1 MKPSLPLPLPDSV
14 EPVAEHNIR
23 QQTTQRVALVGM
35 GVNIT
40 LVIAQ
45 ILGGLFTHS
54 QALIAD
60 AMHTLSDLVGD
71 VIVLFAAHHA
81 GKKADAN
88 HPYGHGRIETL
99 ATVVLG
105 LLLSGVAVAILLQ
118 AWGRLRGDTP
128 LVIPD
133 ASAMLFAA
141 LAILGKEGLYQYTV
155 RVAKK
160 IRSPMLKA
168 SAWHH
173 RSDALSSVLVLAA
186 IAGTQLGYAWLDA
199 VAAIIIAIMIFY
211 MAIQLLLESTRE
223 LVDTGLT
230 PEESNK
236 IIEYIHTLP
245 GVEDLHMLR
254 TRKMGG
260 NVFADA
266 HIQVA
271 SHISVSEG
279 HKIAEYVTHQLENHF
294 PEVTDVTVHID
305 PEDDE
310 AGEIS
315 VDLPSRQELIHALQN
330 QPLAQG
336 LQAYIQHIVMHYL
349 DGKIELEVY
358 LQSTPAISLLRDFKQ
373 ACTQLTYIGSVKFYT
388 EIAY

>member
-1 MKPSLPLPLPDSV
+1 MKPSLTHSSPDTATD
-14 EPVAEHNIR
+14 PTR

-35 GVNIT
+35 GVNIV

-45 ILGGLFTHS
+45 ILGGIFTHS

-71 VIVLFAAHHA
+71 MVVLFAAHHA

-105 LLLSGVAVAILLQ
+105 LLLGGVAVVILLQ
-118 AWGRLRGDTP
+118 AWGRLTGEAA

-155 RVAKK
+155 RVAKQ

-186 IAGTQLGYAWLDA
+186 IAGTQFGYAWLDA
-199 VAAIIIAIMIFY
+199 VAAIIIAVMIFY
-211 MAIQLLLESTRE
+211 MAIQLLLESTSE
-223 LVDTGLT
+223 LVDTGLS
-230 PEESNK
+230 PEEANK

-245 GVEDLHMLR
+245 GVEDLHLLR

-279 HKIAEYVTHQLENHF
+279 HKIAEYVTHQLEEHF

-315 VDLPSRQELIHALQN
+315 MNLPSRQEVIHALQN

-336 LQAYIQHIVMHYL
+336 LQPYIHHWVMHYL

-358 LQSTPAISLLRDFKQ
+358 LQTTATATLLSEFKQ
-373 ACTQLTYIGSVKFYT
+373 ACTQLAYIGAVKFYI
-388 EIAY
+388 EIAS

>member
-1 MKPSLPLPLPDSV
+1 MNSVPESSNDSLEDNV
-14 EPVAEHNIR
+14 R
-23 QQTTQRVALVGM
+23 QKTTQRVAFVGM
-35 GVNIT
+35 GVNIV

-45 ILGGLFTHS
+45 IIGGIFTHS

-81 GKKADAN
+81 GKKADAD

-99 ATVVLG
+99 ATVILG
-105 LLLSGVAVAILLQ
+105 LLLGGVAIAIFLQ
-118 AWGRLRGDTP
+118 AWARLIGDAP
-128 LVIPD
+128 LTIPS
-133 ASAMLFAA
+133 ASAMFFAA
-141 LAILGKEGLYQYTV
+141 LAIIGKEALYQYTV
-155 RVAKK
+155 RVAKR

-186 IAGTQLGYAWLDA
+186 IVGAQFGYAWLDA
-199 VAAIIIAIMIFY
+199 VAAIIIAVMILY
-211 MAIQLLLESTRE
+211 MAMKLLFESTSE
-223 LVDTGLT
+223 LVDTGLN

-245 GVEDLHMLR
+245 GVENVHMLR
-254 TRKMGG
+254 TRKMSG

-279 HKIAEYVTHQLENHF
+279 HKIAEYVTHKLESHF

-310 AGEIS
+310 AGEVS
-315 VDLPSRQELIHALQN
+315 MALPNRQDALKALQAN
-330 QPLAQG
+330 PLAQA
-336 LQAYIQHIVMHYL
+336 LQEQITQLVMHYL
-349 DGKIELEVY
+349 DGKIELDVY
-358 LQSTPAISLLRDFKQ
+358 VHAEPSVALLNDFRQ
-373 ACTQLTYIGSVKFYT
+373 ACMQLGYIGAVKFYT
-388 EIAY
+388 EIQQ

>member
-1 MKPSLPLPLPDSV
+1 MSSSLTQTTETP
-14 EPVAEHNIR
+14 ENIR
-23 QQTTQRVALVGM
+23 QQTTQRVAFVGM
-35 GVNIT
+35 GVNIV

-45 ILGGLFTHS
+45 IIGGIFTHS

-105 LLLSGVAVAILLQ
+105 LLLGGVAVVILLQ
-118 AWGRLRGDTP
+118 AWGRLTGDAP
-128 LVIPD
+128 LVTPD
-133 ASAMLFAA
+133 ASAMFFAA
-141 LAILGKEGLYQYTV
+141 LAILGKEALYQYTV
-155 RVAKK
+155 RIAQK

-186 IAGTQLGYAWLDA
+186 IGGAQLGYAWLDA
-199 VAAIIIAIMIFY
+199 VAAIIIALMIFY
-211 MAIQLLLESTRE
+211 MAVQLLLESTSE
-223 LVDTGLT
+223 LVDTGLST
-230 PEESNK
+230 DESNK
-236 IIEYIHTLP
+236 IIDYIHTLP
-245 GVEDLHMLR
+245 GVKNVHMLR

-271 SHISVSEG
+271 RHISVSEG
-279 HKIAEYVTHQLENHF
+279 HKIAEDVTHQLESHF
-294 PEVTDVTVHID
+294 PEITDVTVHID

-310 AGEIS
+310 EGEVS
-315 VDLPSRQELIHALQN
+315 MELPSRQALLQTFADH
-330 QPLAQG
+330 PLAQP
-336 LQAYIQHIVMHYL
+336 LQAQWLKLGLHYL
-349 DGKIELEVY
+349 DGKIELDVY
-358 LQSTPAISLLRDFKQ
+358 VHPNTSAALLNDFQ
-373 ACTQLTYIGSVKFYT
+373 RACEQLGYIGAIKFYT
-388 EIAY
+388 EITQ

>member
-1 MKPSLPLPLPDSV
+1 MSSVPLQSS
-14 EPVAEHNIR
+14 EPTENAR
-23 QQTTQRVALVGM
+23 QQTTQRVAFVGM
-35 GVNIT
+35 GVNIV

-45 ILGGLFTHS
+45 IIGGIITHS

-105 LLLSGVAVAILLQ
+105 LLLGGVAVVILLK
-118 AWGRLRGDTP
+118 AWGRLTGDAP

-133 ASAMLFAA
+133 ASAMYFAA
-141 LAILGKEGLYQYTV
+141 LAIFGKEALYQYTV
-155 RVAKK
+155 RVAQK

-186 IAGTQLGYAWLDA
+186 IGGAQLGYAWLDA
-199 VAAIIIAIMIFY
+199 VAAIIIAVMIFY
-211 MAIQLLLESTRE
+211 MAVQLLLESTSE
-223 LVDTGLT
+223 LVDTGLST
-230 PEESNK
+230 EESDK
-236 IIEYIHTLP
+236 IIAYIHTLP
-245 GVEDLHMLR
+245 GVKNVHMLR

-271 SHISVSEG
+271 RHISVSEG
-279 HKIAEYVTHQLENHF
+279 HKIAEYVTHQLESHF

-310 AGEIS
+310 EGEVSIE
-315 VDLPSRQELIHALQN
+315 LPSRQELLQALQTN
-330 QPLAQG
+330 PLSQPLEAQWLKLG
-336 LQAYIQHIVMHYL
+336 LHYL
-349 DGKIELEVY
+349 DGKIELDVY
-358 LQSTPAISLLRDFKQ
+358 VHPTTSSALLNDFKR
-373 ACTQLTYIGSVKFYT
+373 ACEQLGYIGAVKFYI
-388 EIAY
+388 EITQ

>member
-1 MKPSLPLPLPDSV
+1 MTSTPIEQLDDLP
-14 EPVAEHNIR
+14 EANAR
-23 QQTTQRVALVGM
+23 QKITQRVAFVGM
-35 GVNIT
+35 GVNIV
-40 LVIAQ
+40 LVIVQ
-45 ILGGLFTHS
+45 VIGGILTHS
-54 QALIAD
+54 QALLAD

-81 GKKADAN
+81 GKQADAD

-105 LLLSGVAVAILLQ
+105 LLLGGVAVVIFLK
-118 AWGRLRGDTP
+118 AWGRLTGDAP

-133 ASAMLFAA
+133 ASAMYFAA
-141 LAILGKEGLYQYTV
+141 LAILGKEALYQYTV
-155 RVAKK
+155 RVAKQ

-186 IAGTQLGYAWLDA
+186 IGGAQLGYAWLDA
-199 VAAIIIAIMIFY
+199 VAAIIIAVMIFY
-211 MAIQLLLESTRE
+211 MAIQLLLESTSE
-223 LVDTGLT
+223 LVDTGLST
-230 PEESNK
+230 EESNK
-236 IIEYIHTLP
+236 IIDYIHTLP
-245 GVEDLHMLR
+245 GVESVHMLR

-279 HKIAEYVTHQLENHF
+279 HKIAEYVTHQLESHF
-294 PEVTDVTVHID
+294 PEVSDVTVHID

-310 AGEIS
+310 AGEVS
-315 VDLPSRQELIHALQN
+315 GELPNRQDVLKALQAD
-330 QPLAQG
+330 PLTQA
-336 LQAYIQHIVMHYL
+336 LQAQITQLVMHYL
-349 DGKIELEVY
+349 DGKIELDVY
-358 LQSTPAISLLRDFKQ
+358 VQAEPSAALLNDFRT
-373 ACTQLTYIGSVKFYT
+373 ACEQLGYLGRIKFYT
-388 EIAY
+388 EIA

>member
-1 MKPSLPLPLPDSV
+1 MSVTPSDLGTQVSDENARKKV
-14 EPVAEHNIR
+14 
-23 QQTTQRVALVGM
+23 TQRVALVGM
-35 GVNIT
+35 GVNIF

-45 ILGGLFTHS
+45 IIGGILTHS

-71 VIVLFAAHHA
+71 IIVLFASHHA

-105 LLLSGVAVAILLQ
+105 LLLSGVAVVIFLK
-118 AWGRLRGDTP
+118 AWARLTSDAP
-128 LVIPD
+128 LVLPD
-133 ASAMLFAA
+133 ASAMWFAA
-141 LAILGKEGLYQYTV
+141 LAIIGKEGLYQYTV
-155 RVAKK
+155 RVAKQ

-186 IAGTQLGYAWLDA
+186 IGGAQLGYPWLDA
-199 VAAIIIAIMIFY
+199 VAALIIAVMIFY
-211 MAIQLLLESTRE
+211 MAIQLLLESTSE
-223 LVDTGLT
+223 LVDTGLST
-230 PEESNK
+230 EEAQK
-236 IIEYIHTLP
+236 ITDYIHTLS
-245 GVEDLHMLR
+245 GVEDVHMLR

-279 HKIAEYVTHQLENHF
+279 HKIADYVTQQLEQHF

-310 AGEIS
+310 VAETS
-315 VDLPSRQELIHALQN
+315 YELPNRPEVLAALKADARTQALWADMSR
-330 QPLAQG
+330 
-336 LQAYIQHIVMHYL
+336 IVMHYL
-349 DGKIELEVY
+349 DGKIELDIY
-358 LQSTPAISLLRDFKQ
+358 LSTVPASAALTEFQQ
-373 ACTQLTYIGSVKFYT
+373 ACAAVDYLGELKFYT
-388 EIAY
+388 EIQL

>member
-1 MKPSLPLPLPDSV
+1 MNSASPHSDHELADN
-14 EPVAEHNIR
+14 AR
-23 QQTTQRVALVGM
+23 QKTTQKVALVGM
-35 GVNIT
+35 AVNIV

-45 ILGGLFTHS
+45 VIGGIFTHS

-81 GKKADAN
+81 GKKADAD

-105 LLLSGVAVAILLQ
+105 LLLSGVAIVIFLK
-118 AWGRLRGDTP
+118 AWARLMGDAP

-133 ASAMLFAA
+133 ASAMFFAA
-141 LAILGKEGLYQYTV
+141 LAILGKEALYQYTV
-155 RVAKK
+155 RVAKQ

-186 IAGTQLGYAWLDA
+186 IGGAQLGYAWLDA
-199 VAAIIIAIMIFY
+199 VAALIIAIMILY

-223 LVDTGLT
+223 LVDTGLSA
-230 PEESNK
+230 EESGK
-236 IIEYIHTLP
+236 IIDYIHTLP
-245 GVEDLHMLR
+245 GVEDVHMLR

-279 HKIAEYVTHQLENHF
+279 HKIAEYVTHQLESHF
-294 PEVTDVTVHID
+294 PEITDVTVHID

-315 VDLPSRQELIHALQN
+315 MNLPSRQEVIAALQA
-330 QPLAQG
+330 QPLAQP
-336 LQAYIQHIVMHYL
+336 LQSSINKLVMHYL

-358 LQSTPAISLLRDFKQ
+358 VQIVPSPALLSDFRQ
-373 ACTQLTYIGSVKFYT
+373 ACGQIDYLGTIRFYT
-388 EIAY
+388 ELA

>member
-1 MKPSLPLPLPDSV
+1 MNSV
-14 EPVAEHNIR
+14 PMQAADTTDNAR
-23 QQTTQRVALVGM
+23 QKITQRVAFVGM
-35 GVNIT
+35 GVNIV

-45 ILGGLFTHS
+45 IIGGILTHS

-71 VIVLFAAHHA
+71 FIVFFAAHHA

-105 LLLSGVAVAILLQ
+105 LLLGGVAVVILLK
-118 AWGRLRGDTP
+118 AWGRLTGDAP
-128 LVIPD
+128 LVIPE
-133 ASAMLFAA
+133 ASAMFFAA
-141 LAILGKEGLYQYTV
+141 LAIFGKEALYQYTV
-155 RVAKK
+155 RIAQK

-186 IAGTQLGYAWLDA
+186 IGGAQLGYAWLDA
-199 VAAIIIAIMIFY
+199 VAAIIIAVMIFY
-211 MAIQLLLESTRE
+211 MAVQLLLESTSE
-223 LVDTGLT
+223 LVDTGLST
-230 PEESNK
+230 EESNK
-236 IIEYIHTLP
+236 IIDYIHTLP
-245 GVEDLHMLR
+245 GVKNVHMLR

-266 HIQVA
+266 HIQV
-271 SHISVSEG
+271 SRHISVSEG

-310 AGEIS
+310 EGEVSIE
-315 VDLPSRQELIHALQN
+315 LPSRQELVEALEAN
-330 QPLAQG
+330 PLSQPLQVQSLKLG
-336 LQAYIQHIVMHYL
+336 LHYL
-349 DGKIELEVY
+349 DGKIELDVY
-358 LQSTPAISLLRDFKQ
+358 VHPNASPALLNDFRQ
-373 ACTQLTYIGSVKFYT
+373 ACAQLGYIGAVKFYT
-388 EIAY
+388 EITQ

>member
-1 MKPSLPLPLPDSV
+1 MSSVPLQSS
-14 EPVAEHNIR
+14 EPTENVR
-23 QQTTQRVALVGM
+23 QQTTQRVAFVGM
-35 GVNIT
+35 GVNIV

-45 ILGGLFTHS
+45 IIGGIITHS

-105 LLLSGVAVAILLQ
+105 LLLGGVAVVILLK
-118 AWGRLRGDTP
+118 AWGRLTGDAP

-133 ASAMLFAA
+133 ASAMYFAA
-141 LAILGKEGLYQYTV
+141 LAIFGKEALYQYTV
-155 RVAKK
+155 RVAQK

-186 IAGTQLGYAWLDA
+186 IGGAQLGYAWLDA
-199 VAAIIIAIMIFY
+199 VAAIIIAVMIFY
-211 MAIQLLLESTRE
+211 MAVQLLLESTSE
-223 LVDTGLT
+223 LVDTGLST
-230 PEESNK
+230 EESDK
-236 IIEYIHTLP
+236 IIAYIHTLP
-245 GVEDLHMLR
+245 GVKNVHMLR

-271 SHISVSEG
+271 RHISVSEG
-279 HKIAEYVTHQLENHF
+279 HKIAEYVTHQLESHF

-310 AGEIS
+310 EGEVSIE
-315 VDLPSRQELIHALQN
+315 LPSRQELLQALQTN
-330 QPLAQG
+330 PLSQPLEAQWLKLG
-336 LQAYIQHIVMHYL
+336 LHYL
-349 DGKIELEVY
+349 DGKIELDVY
-358 LQSTPAISLLRDFKQ
+358 VHPTTSSALLNDFKR
-373 ACTQLTYIGSVKFYT
+373 ACEQLGYIGAVKFYIET
-388 EIAY
+388 TQ

>member
-1 MKPSLPLPLPDSV
+1 MSLAPIPSNADLT
-14 EPVAEHNIR
+14 EKTR
-23 QQTTQRVALVGM
+23 QHTTQRVAFVGM
-35 GVNIT
+35 AVNIV

-45 ILGGLFTHS
+45 IIGGIFTHS

-105 LLLSGVAVAILLQ
+105 LLLGGVAVVILLN
-118 AWGRLRGDTP
+118 AWSRLTGDAP

-141 LAILGKEGLYQYTV
+141 LAIIGKEALYQYTI
-155 RVAKK
+155 RVAQK

-186 IAGTQLGYAWLDA
+186 IGGAQLGYAWLDA
-199 VAAIIIAIMIFY
+199 VAAIIIAVMIFY
-211 MAIQLLLESTRE
+211 MALQLLLESTRE
-223 LVDTGLT
+223 LVDTGLSS
-230 PEESNK
+230 EEANK
-236 IIEYIHTLP
+236 IIDYIHTLP
-245 GVEDLHMLR
+245 GVEDVHMLR

-279 HKIAEYVTHQLENHF
+279 HKIAEYVTHELESHF
-294 PEVTDVTVHID
+294 PEISDVTVHID

-310 AGEIS
+310 EGEIS
-315 VDLPSRQELIHALQN
+315 TELPTRQELTQILRAH
-330 QPLAQG
+330 PLAQP
-336 LQAYIQHIVMHYL
+336 LQAQLLKLGMHYL
-349 DGKIELEVY
+349 EGKIELDVY
-358 LQSTPAISLLRDFKQ
+358 VHPDTHSALLNDFKQ
-373 ACTQLTYIGSVKFYT
+373 ACKQLSYIGALRFYSEVT
-388 EIAY
+388 P

>member
-1 MKPSLPLPLPDSV
+1 MNSV
-14 EPVAEHNIR
+14 PMQAADTTDNAR
-23 QQTTQRVALVGM
+23 QQITQRVAFVGM
-35 GVNIT
+35 GVNIV

-45 ILGGLFTHS
+45 IIGGILTHS

-71 VIVLFAAHHA
+71 LIVFFAAHHA

-105 LLLSGVAVAILLQ
+105 LLLGGVAVVILLK
-118 AWGRLRGDTP
+118 AWGRLTGDAP
-128 LVIPD
+128 LVIPE
-133 ASAMLFAA
+133 ASAMFFAA
-141 LAILGKEGLYQYTV
+141 LAIFGKEALYQYTV
-155 RVAKK
+155 RIAQK

-186 IAGTQLGYAWLDA
+186 IGGAQLGYAWLDA
-199 VAAIIIAIMIFY
+199 VAAIIIAVMIFY
-211 MAIQLLLESTRE
+211 MAVQLLLESTSE
-223 LVDTGLT
+223 LVDTGLST
-230 PEESNK
+230 EESNK
-236 IIEYIHTLP
+236 IIDYIHTLP
-245 GVEDLHMLR
+245 GVKNVHMLR

-266 HIQVA
+266 HIQV
-271 SHISVSEG
+271 SRHISVSEG

-310 AGEIS
+310 EGEVSIE
-315 VDLPSRQELIHALQN
+315 LPSRQELVEALEAN
-330 QPLAQG
+330 PLSQPLQVQSLKLG
-336 LQAYIQHIVMHYL
+336 LHYL
-349 DGKIELEVY
+349 DGKIELDVY
-358 LQSTPAISLLRDFKQ
+358 VHPNASPALLNDFRQ
-373 ACTQLTYIGSVKFYT
+373 ACAQLGYIGAVKFYT
-388 EIAY
+388 EITQ

>member
-1 MKPSLPLPLPDSV
+1 MNPA
-14 EPVAEHNIR
+14 PVLASTDPAEKTR

-35 GVNIT
+35 AVNIV

-45 ILGGLFTHS
+45 VIGGILTHS

-71 VIVLFAAHHA
+71 VIVLFAAQHA
-81 GKKADAN
+81 GKQADAD

-105 LLLSGVAVAILLQ
+105 LLLGGVAVVILLK
-118 AWGRLRGDTP
+118 AWSRLTGDAP
-128 LVIPD
+128 LVIPN
-133 ASAMLFAA
+133 ASAMFFAA
-141 LAILGKEGLYQYTV
+141 LAIFGKEALYQYTV
-155 RVAKK
+155 RVAQK

-186 IAGTQLGYAWLDA
+186 IGGAQLGYAWLDA
-199 VAAIIIAIMIFY
+199 VAAIIIAVMIFY
-211 MAIQLLLESTRE
+211 MAMQLLLESTRE
-223 LVDTGLT
+223 LVDTGLA
-230 PEESNK
+230 PAESNK
-236 IIEYIHTLP
+236 IIEYIHSLP
-245 GVEDLHMLR
+245 GVEDVHMLR

-279 HKIAEYVTHQLENHF
+279 HKIAEYVTHQLEAHF
-294 PEVTDVTVHID
+294 PEVSDVTVHID

-310 AGEIS
+310 AGEVS
-315 VDLPSRQELIHALQN
+315 MELPNRQEVIQALHT
-330 QPLAQG
+330 QPLAQA
-336 LQAYIQHIVMHYL
+336 LQAQLLKLGMHYL
-349 DGKIELEVY
+349 DGKIELDVY
-358 LQSTPAISLLRDFKQ
+358 VLPNTSPALLADFKQ
-373 ACTQLTYIGSVKFYT
+373 ACQQLGYIGAIKFYT
-388 EIAY
+388 EITQ

>member
-1 MKPSLPLPLPDSV
+1 MKPSLPLSNADS
-14 EPVAEHNIR
+14 AENNVR

-35 GVNIT
+35 AVNII

-45 ILGGLFTHS
+45 ILGGIFTHS

-81 GKKADAN
+81 GKKADAD

-105 LLLSGVAVAILLQ
+105 LLLSGVAVVILLQ
-118 AWGRLRGDTP
+118 AWGRLMGEAP
-128 LVIPD
+128 LVVPD
-133 ASAMLFAA
+133 ASAMFFAG

-160 IRSPMLKA
+160 IRSPLLKA

-173 RSDALSSVLVLAA
+173 RSDAFSSVLVLVA
-186 IAGTQLGYAWLDA
+186 IAGTQFGYAWLDA
-199 VAAIIIAIMIFY
+199 VAAIIIAIMILY
-211 MAIQLLLESTRE
+211 MALQLLLESTRE
-223 LVDTGLT
+223 LVDTGLA

-245 GVEDLHMLR
+245 GVEDLHLLR

-279 HKIAEYVTHQLENHF
+279 HKIAEYVTHQLESHF

-315 VDLPSRQELIHALQN
+315 VDLPSRQEVIQALQA

-336 LQAYIQHIVMHYL
+336 LQASIHHLVMHYL

-358 LQSTPAISLLRDFKQ
+358 LQTTPPPALLRDFKQ
-373 ACTQLTYIGSVKFYT
+373 ACTQLPYLGSVKFYT

>member
-1 MKPSLPLPLPDSV
+1 MSWTPLSNTDST
-14 EPVAEHNIR
+14 ADTDNTR
-23 QQTTQRVALVGM
+23 QQITRRVALMGM
-35 GVNIT
+35 CVNII

-45 ILGGLFTHS
+45 ILGGILTHS

-81 GKKADAN
+81 GQKADAN

-105 LLLSGVAVAILLQ
+105 LLLGGVAVVILLQ
-118 AWGRLRGDTP
+118 AWGRLTGDAP
-128 LVIPD
+128 LVVPD
-133 ASAMLFAA
+133 ASAMWFAA
-141 LAILGKEGLYQYTV
+141 IAILGKEGLYQYTM

-186 IAGTQLGYAWLDA
+186 IGGAQLGYAWLDA
-199 VAAIIIAIMIFY
+199 VAAIIIAVMIFY
-211 MAIQLLLESTRE
+211 MAIQLLLESTSE
-223 LVDTGLT
+223 LVDTGLA
-230 PEESNK
+230 PEESKK
-236 IIEYIHTLP
+236 IIDYIYTLP
-245 GVEDLHMLR
+245 GVENVHLLR

-279 HKIAEYVTHQLENHF
+279 HKIAEYVTGQLESHF

-310 AGEIS
+310 AGEVS
-315 VDLPSRQELIHALQN
+315 TELPSRQEVLKVLHANSLA
-330 QPLAQG
+330 QPLQV
-336 LQAYIQHIVMHYL
+336 LNLVMHYL
-349 DGKIELEVY
+349 DGKIELDVY
-358 LQSTPAISLLRDFKQ
+358 VHPNTPSALLNDFKQ
-373 ACTQLTYIGSVKFYT
+373 ACQQLSYLGTVKFYT
-388 EIAY
+388 EIYQ